1 MAATCMARSLAS
13 TSTGSPDAEVASH
26 KLMIRAGLIRKLS
39 SGTYTYLP
47 LGWRCLLKVMEVI
60 RQEMNAAGAQ
70 EILMPAVQPV
80 ELWQQTGR
88 DADYGAAVMTNGNG
102 GGALYGE
109 ILRSIARVYE
119 WTDYAPVEFASFEA
133 MVDEYRR
140 IHAERPDDPRV
151 AESRLN
157 SLGYGVLGEGLTD
170 QALSIMRL
178 NASLYPHS
186 ANCYDSLAD
195 AYEASGDYYNALLNS
210 RKAIAMLDRYPM
222 ENLHWQHLRETASQ
236 RIWLLEDEFV
246 PLKEGKE

>member
-1 MAATCMARSLAS
+1 MAREMLVQDDLNGVGLGFFIDERDDTVYFSHSGGNPGFSCILIAS
-13 TSTGSPDAEVASH
+13 
-26 KLMIRAGLIRKLS
+26 
-39 SGTYTYLP
+39 
-47 LGWRCLLKVMEVI
+47 
-60 RQEMNAAGAQ
+60 
-70 EILMPAVQPV
+70 
-80 ELWQQTGR
+80 R
-88 DADYGAAVMTNGNG
+88 DDDYGAAVMTNGDS

-157 SLGYGVLGEGLTD
+157 SLGYGVLGEGLTE